1 MCKVM
6 SRFKAII
13 FDLDGTL
20 LDSLE
25 DIADSMNSVLESA
38 GFPTHPVAAY
48 KYFIGDGIDVL
59 VKRTLPPENANPAM
73 VAKCQAAMKKVYSH
87 RWAAKTRPYPGIANL
102 LNRCEA
108 IGLKMGVL
116 SNKPD
121 DATRVAVDHFLLP
134 ETFAAVHGARPD
146 IPKKPHPLGAEL
158 MSGQL
163 GVEPEACIFLGDMPV
178 DMQTAVTAGMYPV
191 GALWGMRTARELCA
205 GGAKLLAVTPAALA
219 DWL

>member
-1 MCKVM
+1 M

-25 DIADSMNSVLESA
+25 DIADSMNLVLQNA
-38 GFPTHPVAAY
+38 GFPTHPVEAY
-48 KYFIGDGIDVL
+48 KYFIGDGIDIL
-59 VKRTLPPENANPAM
+59 VERALPREDISTAV
-73 VAKCQAAMKKVYSH
+73 VAKCLTAIKKVYGE
-87 RWAAKTRPYPGIANL
+87 RWAAKTHPYPGIANL

-108 IGLKMGVL
+108 IGLKMGIL

-121 DATRVAVDHFLLP
+121 DATQATVNHFLLP
-134 ETFAAVHGARPD
+134 ETFAAIHGARPD

-158 MSGQL
+158 MAGQM
-163 GVEPEACIFLGDMPV
+163 GMEPAECIFLGDMPV
-178 DMQTAVTAGMYPV
+178 DMQTAVEAGMYPV
-191 GALWGMRTARELCA
+191 GALWGMRTARELSA
-205 GGAKLLAVTPAALA
+205 GGAKILAVTPADLA

>member
-1 MCKVM
+1 M

-25 DIADSMNSVLESA
+25 DIADSMNLVLKSA
-38 GFPTHPVAAY
+38 GFPTHPVEAY

-59 VKRTLPPENANPAM
+59 VERALPRENGSPAV
-73 VAKCQAAMKKVYSH
+73 VAKCLAAMKKVYSE
-87 RWAAKTRPYPGIANL
+87 RWAAKTHPYPGIAYL

-108 IGLKMGVL
+108 IGLKMGIL

-121 DATRVAVDHFLLP
+121 DATQATVNHFLLP
-134 ETFAAVHGARPD
+134 EIFAAIHGARPD

-158 MSGQL
+158 MAGQM
-163 GVEPEACIFLGDMPV
+163 GMEPAECIFLGDMPV
-178 DMQTAVTAGMYPV
+178 DMQTAVEAGMYPV
-191 GALWGMRTARELCA
+191 GALWGMRTARELCE
-205 GGAKLLAVTPAALA
+205 GGAKMLAVTPADLA

>member
-1 MCKVM
+1 M

-25 DIADSMNSVLESA
+25 DIADAMNIVLESA
-38 GFPTHPVAAY
+38 GFPPHPVEAY
-48 KYFIGDGIDVL
+48 KYFIGDGMDILVERALPEKKRSPDVL
-59 VKRTLPPENANPAM
+59 Q
-73 VAKCQAAMKKVYSH
+73 KCLAAMQKAYS
-87 RWAAKTRPYPGIANL
+87 RQWTAKTRPYPGIANL

-108 IGLKMGVL
+108 IGLKMGIL

-121 DATRVAVDHFLLP
+121 DATQATVDHFLLP
-134 ETFAAVHGARPD
+134 EIFAAIHGARPN

-158 MSGQL
+158 MAGQM
-163 GVEPEACIFLGDMPV
+163 GVEPAACIFLGDMPV
-178 DMQTAVTAGMYPV
+178 DMQTAQAAGMYPV
-191 GALWGMRTARELCA
+191 GALWGMRTAGELNA
-205 GGAKLLAVTPAALA
+205 GGAKMLAVTPSALA

>member
-1 MCKVM
+1 M

-25 DIADSMNSVLESA
+25 DIADSMNLVLKRA
-38 GFPTHPVAAY
+38 GFPPHPVEAY

-59 VKRTLPPENANPAM
+59 VERTLPPKNASPVV
-73 VAKCQAAMKKVYSH
+73 VAKCQTAMQKVYSE

-108 IGLKMGVL
+108 IGLKMGIL

-121 DATRVAVDHFLLP
+121 DATQATVDHFLLP
-134 ETFAAVHGARPD
+134 EIFAAIHGARPN
-146 IPKKPHPLGAEL
+146 IPKKPHPLGA
-158 MSGQL
+158 
-163 GVEPEACIFLGDMPV
+163 
-178 DMQTAVTAGMYPV
+178 
-191 GALWGMRTARELCA
+191 
-205 GGAKLLAVTPAALA
+205 
-219 DWL
+219 

>member
-1 MCKVM
+1 M

-25 DIADSMNSVLESA
+25 DIADSMNLVLKSA
-38 GFPTHPVAAY
+38 GFPTHPVEAY

-59 VKRTLPPENANPAM
+59 VERALPRENVSPAV
-73 VAKCQAAMKKVYSH
+73 VARCLTPMKKVYSE

-102 LNRCEA
+102 LNRCKV
-108 IGLKMGVL
+108 IGLKMGIL

-121 DATRVAVDHFLLP
+121 DATQTTVNHFLLP
-134 ETFAAVHGARPD
+134 ETFAAIHGARPD
-146 IPKKPHPLGAEL
+146 IPNKPHPLGAEL
-158 MSGQL
+158 MAGQM
-163 GVEPEACIFLGDMPV
+163 GMEPAECIFLGDMPV
-178 DMQTAVTAGMYPV
+178 DMQTAVEAGMYPV
-191 GALWGMRTARELCA
+191 GALWGMRTARELSA
-205 GGAKLLAVTPAALA
+205 GGAKILAVTPADLA